1 MSLPDTRAIL
11 ADLIAFPTI
20 SRTGNRALVDYI
32 RALLAPVGARI
43 ELTDDGDSA
52 NMWIT
57 MGPEGVPGVVLS
69 GHSDVVPVAGQDWS
83 RDPFVL
89 HEQDARL
96 YGRGT
101 ADMKAFLASAL
112 AMLLRLDPA
121 RLRTPVHLAISF
133 DEEIGCVGVRS
144 LLAMLGARVPKPLL
158 VWIGEPTGL
167 ALATGHKGKAAYVVE
182 ARGVAAHSALAPHGL
197 NAIYLMADFI
207 AGLRGLQ
214 DELIAQGPADP
225 AYDIAHST
233 IHCGT
238 IAGGE
243 ALNIVPGR
251 CTAQFETRTIAAD
264 DPAALEAR
272 ILALAEAII
281 APHRAR
287 FPEAALT
294 VTRTNAYPGL
304 DTLHPGAL
312 AFARTLSGSNGAP
325 IKVAF
330 GTEGGLFARDL
341 GVPAV
346 ICGPGS
352 MDQGHKADE
361 FVTVEQLARCDAML
375 ARLAVMLE
383 RGVVI

>member
-20 SRTGNRALVDYI
+20 SRTGNRALVDYV

-251 CTAQFETRTIAAD
+251 CTAQFEMRTIAAD

-272 ILALAEAII
+272 ILALAEAIV

-287 FPEAALT
+287 FPDSALT

>member
-32 RALLAPVGARI
+32 RALLVPVGARI

-57 MGPEGVPGVVLS
+57 MGPEGVPGIVLS

-112 AMLLRLDPA
+112 AMVTRLDPA

-233 IHCGT
+233 IHCGVIT
-238 IAGGE
+238 GGE

-272 ILALAEAII
+272 ILALAEAVV

>member
-20 SRTGNRALVDYI
+20 SRTGNRALVDYV

-112 AMLLRLDPA
+112 AMVLRLDPA

-272 ILALAEAII
+272 ILALAEAIV